1 MNRLIIAFFLAVFG
15 PGCTNDSAT
24 GNTPDMVLPDS
35 AISDM
40 AMDEDPSLPDA
51 SEDVDASNSPDQSTS
66 PDQPEDQSGDCWFP
80 ALNSEITSVQPMTG
94 IVLWESSWNSDAV
107 KTEPGNIALEFAYAS
122 PGEIST
128 GPGTYDWSAFDA
140 LLDRIAS
147 RENQAIIR
155 FHYVWPGRPTAVPQ
169 WIKDSA
175 SYQETTGI
183 TEDQTT
189 SFPDWSNA
197 TLQQF
202 HLDFFEAFAERYDS
216 DPRIAF
222 LQVGFGLWA
231 EYHIYEGP
239 REIGQQ
245 FPSHAFQETFLNHLD
260 QHLEDLIW
268 SVSIDAGSSYY
279 SPFSTNLALK
289 DLRFGVFDDSF
300 MHSEHDGYN
309 THMWNFFD
317 VDSRFQR
324 APHGGEFSYYSE
336 FDQENV
342 LNSDGIHGRTF
353 SEEAQEFHITY
364 MIGDGQPEHQST
376 ARIRQAGLK
385 TGYAFRVTRFEIC
398 EEYSEVQITNEG
410 VAPFYYEGWVELGG
424 ERSNQSLR
432 GLQPGE
438 SRTFTFVSGVPIGSN
453 APLIELKSNRLLP
466 GQSLEFNAS
475 LTGSR

>member
-1 MNRLIIAFFLAVFG
+1 MNRLIIAFFLAVLG
-15 PGCTNDSAT
+15 PSCTNDSANA
-24 GNTPDMVLPDS
+24 NTRDLGLPDS
-35 AISDM
+35 EFSDM
-40 AMDEDPSLPDA
+40 AMDVDPSLPDA
-51 SEDVDASNSPDQSTS
+51 SEDVDASNPPDQSTS

-80 ALNSEITSVQPMTG
+80 ELDSEITRVQPMTG
-94 IVLWESSWNSDAV
+94 IVLWESSWNAHAV

-122 PGEIST
+122 PGAIST
-128 GPGTYDWSAFDA
+128 GPGTYDWRAFDA

-155 FHYVWPGRPTAVPQ
+155 FHYVWPGRPTEVPQ

-175 SYQETTGI
+175 TYQETTGT
-183 TEDQTT
+183 TEGQTT
-189 SFPDWSNA
+189 SFPDWSSA

-239 REIGQQ
+239 REIGQE

-279 SPFSTNLALK
+279 SPFSTNQALR

-309 THMWNFFD
+309 TDMWNFFD
-317 VDSRFQR
+317 HSARYQR
-324 APHGGEFSYYSE
+324 APHGGEFSYYSAI
-336 FDQENV
+336 DQENV

-353 SEEAQEFHITY
+353 SEESQEFHITY

-376 ARIRQAGLK
+376 ARIREAGLN
-385 TGYAFRVTRFEIC
+385 TGYAFRVTHFEIC
-398 EEYSEVQITNEG
+398 EGYSEVHITNEG
-410 VAPFYYEGWVELGG
+410 VAPFYYEAWVELGE
-424 ERSNQSLR
+424 ERSDASLR
-432 GLQPGE
+432 GLLPGE
-438 SRTFTFVSGVPIGSN
+438 SRTFRFNSGSPTQN
-453 APLIELKSNRLLP
+453 APGIHLKSERLRP
-466 GQSLEFNAS
+466 GQRLEFNAT
-475 LTGSR
+475 LAGSR